1 MINTVNSF
9 RTSSRA
15 PAKQPQVCVVGI
27 GGGGCHALSAARF
40 DDPSVKAVAVS
51 TDQDTLSA
59 AAAETH
65 LQLGLKDLAGF
76 GTGGDPDLGRLAA
89 THDIEMIRG
98 LFTDADVVV
107 VVTCLGGGTG
117 TGVAPVLLNA
127 ARESGAVT
135 CCLAT
140 LPFAFEGGGR
150 RKVAEAGL
158 VELRGATDVLIAL
171 ENDRLITATGSV
183 RVFDAFQRADQV
195 LGGAVAALWR
205 MVAKPCFIG
214 IDLADLQ
221 ALGHLAGDGCSHFA
235 HGEAVGRSRAVD
247 AAEALVKSPLLE
259 DAGILAKVAAA
270 VVCVQGGPDLTL
282 QEVDEAVRPIREK
295 LPQDVDMLVGTI
307 VDDGLE
313 GGVRV
318 ALFASVRGR
327 PIARGGRHARAARGA
342 IRQHQG
348 GEGPRQSK
356 AKTRQAKL
364 RLDAP
369 DRRRFKDVEP
379 TILNGED
386 LDIPTYI
393 RRQLDVGR

>member
-1 MINTVNSF
+1 MSETINSF
-9 RTSSRA
+9 KTISRTPSRR
-15 PAKQPQVCVVGI
+15 PRTCVVAI
-27 GGGGCHALSAARF
+27 GGGGCHALSAAQF
-40 DDPSVKAVAVS
+40 DDPAVTAVAVS
-51 TDQDTLSA
+51 TDKDTLTGA
-59 AAAETH
+59 VAETH

-98 LFTDADVVV
+98 LFTDADVVIV
-107 VVTCLGGGTG
+107 LTCLGGGTG

-135 CCLAT
+135 CSLVT
-140 LPFAFEGGGR
+140 LPFAFEGAGR

-158 VELRGATDVLIAL
+158 PDIRGASDVLLVL
-171 ENDRLITATGSV
+171 ENDRLMNATGQV
-183 RVFDAFQRADQV
+183 RVFDAFQRADKI

-205 MVAKPCFIG
+205 MVAKPCFVG

-221 ALGHLAGDGCSHFA
+221 ELGHVAGAGGSHFA
-235 HGEAVGRSRAVD
+235 HGEATGRARAVE
-247 AAEALVKSPLLE
+247 AAAALVKSPLLA
-259 DAGILAKVAAA
+259 DTQILSKVAMA
-270 VVCVQGGPDLTL
+270 VLCIQGGPDLTL
-282 QEVDEAVRPIREK
+282 QEVEELVQPVREA
-295 LPQDVDMLVGTI
+295 LPHEVDMRVATVL
-307 VDDGLE
+307 DDALTGAA
-313 GGVRV
+313 RV

-327 PIARGGRHARAARGA
+327 PAARTRSPRGTRSPAGQHAGA
-342 IRQHQG
+342 TGTRA
-348 GEGPRQSK
+348 SK
-356 AKTRQAKL
+356 AKKRQAKL

-393 RRQLDVGR
+393 RRDVDVGR

>member
-1 MINTVNSF
+1 VIKTTNSF
-9 RTSSRA
+9 KTISRA
-15 PAKQPQVCVVGI
+15 PTRQPRVCVVGI
-27 GGGGCHALSAARF
+27 GGGGCHALAAARF
-40 DDPSVKAVAVS
+40 DDPAVKAVAVS
-51 TDQDTLSA
+51 TDKATLSA

-65 LQLGLKDLAGF
+65 LQLGLKDLGGF

-107 VVTCLGGGTG
+107 VMTCLGGGTG

-158 VELRGATDVLIAL
+158 TELRGASDVLIAL
-171 ENDRLITATGSV
+171 ENDRLMNATGNV
-183 RVFDAFQRADQV
+183 RVFDAFQRADHI
-195 LGGAVAALWR
+195 LGSALSALWR
-205 MVAKPCFIG
+205 MVAKPCFVG

-221 ALGHLAGDGCSHFA
+221 ELGHVAGDGCSHFA
-235 HGEAVGRSRAVD
+235 HGEAEGRTRAID
-247 AAEALVKSPLLE
+247 AAQALVKSPLLE
-259 DAGILAKVAAA
+259 DAGLLAKVAAA
-270 VVCVQGGPDLTL
+270 VVCVQGGADLTL
-282 QEVDEAVRPIREK
+282 QEVDEAVRPVREA
-295 LPQDVDMLVGTI
+295 LPPEVEMLVGTV
-307 VDDGLE
+307 VDDALE
-313 GGVRV
+313 GAVRV

-327 PIARGGRHARAARGA
+327 PVAHSGRGTRAGSRP
-342 IRQHQG
+342 RSRTT
-348 GEGPRQSK
+348 GPRPSK
-356 AKTRQAKL
+356 AQTRQAKL

-393 RRQLDVGR
+393 RRELDVGR